1 MWKHALVFICL
12 FLLLCSQVHGED
24 TLIIKFNDIGKYVE
38 PTGSRSRLIENQ
50 YRLVE
55 SDRRKALEWSN
66 PELAFESQDVDG
78 NRESEYTLSKS
89 FEFPWSYLASRNAW
103 NVKLSAAQQMRIADI
118 RNLKS
123 ELRAGYVAI
132 GLYREHSDQLNQLR
146 EIVVRV
152 SGIAS
157 SRHREGFISGTE
169 NHLVQMLLLNL
180 SASHQAILEEQR
192 SVTVNWRA
200 AMGIPPNDE
209 LRLVDQPEF
218 QSVNLKPLT
227 EYVSALED
235 QPALLAQT
243 KTVEALGKLAS
254 AESKKVLPGFSLSA
268 GLKRIGSDN
277 GHVIGI
283 SLALPLLN
291 SNRAAVNSLRAQAL
305 IAQSEADI
313 DRNRMMLGLESL
325 LQSIS
330 NLEKTLEPV
339 SDVFSGGSNVMSDL
353 VMTYEEGFITLS
365 ELLNSIQIEIAGSA
379 SYYEQLRRYYANLFE
394 LEAITGD
401 EIVKIGN

>member
-1 MWKHALVFICL
+1 MWKYALVFICL
-12 FLLLCSQVHGED
+12 TLPLSSQVYGED
-24 TLIIKFNDIGKYVE
+24 TLIIKFNDIEEYVE
-38 PTGSRSRLIENQ
+38 PTGSRGRLIENQ

-66 PELAFESQDVDG
+66 PDFALESQEVDG
-78 NRESEYTLSKS
+78 NRESEYTITKS

-103 NVKLSAAQQMRIADI
+103 NVKLSAAQQTRIAGI

-123 ELRAGYVAI
+123 ELKAGYVAI

-180 SASHQAILEEQR
+180 SASHQAILDEHR
-192 SVTVNWRA
+192 NVTANWRA
-200 AMGIPPNDE
+200 AMGIPPSDE
-209 LRLVDQPEF
+209 LRLVDQPKF

-243 KTVEALGKLAS
+243 KTVDALGKFAS
-254 AESKKVLPGFSLSA
+254 AEAKKVLPGFSLSA

-291 SNRAAVNSLRAQAL
+291 SNRAAVNSLRAQEL
-305 IAQSEADI
+305 IAKSEADI
-313 DRNRMMLGLESL
+313 NRNRMVLGLESL

-330 NLEKTLEPV
+330 NLERSLEPV
-339 SDVFSGGSNVMSDL
+339 SDDFSGGTKVMSDL

-379 SYYEQLRRYYANLFE
+379 SYYEQLRRYYAKLFE

-401 EIVKIGN
+401 EIVKFGN

>member
-12 FLLLCSQVHGED
+12 FLLPCSQVYGED
-24 TLIIKFNDIGKYVE
+24 TLIIKFSDIEKYVE
-38 PTGSRSRLIENQ
+38 PTGSRGRLIENQ

-66 PELAFESQDVDG
+66 PEFAFESQDVNG
-78 NRESEYTLSKS
+78 QRETEYTLTKS
-89 FEFPWSYLASRNAW
+89 FEFPWSYLASRHAW

-123 ELRAGYVAI
+123 ELKAGYVAI

-180 SASHQAILEEQR
+180 SASHQTILEEQR
-192 SVTVNWRA
+192 NATVSWRA
-200 AMGIPPNDE
+200 AMGIPPENE
-209 LRLVDQPEF
+209 LRLVDQPRF
-218 QSVNLKPLT
+218 QSVTLKPLN
-227 EYVSALED
+227 EYVSALEA

-243 KTVEALGKLAS
+243 KTVDALGKFAS
-254 AESKKVLPGFSLSA
+254 AEAKKVLPGFSLSA

-277 GHVIGI
+277 GPVIGV
-283 SLALPLLN
+283 SLALPILN
-291 SNRAAVNSLRAQAL
+291 SNRAAVNSLRAQEL

-313 DRNRMMLGLESL
+313 ARNQMVLGLESL
-325 LQSIS
+325 LQSIPILAES
-330 NLEKTLEPV
+330 LDPASE
-339 SDVFSGGSNVMSDL
+339 VFSGGTEVISDL

-379 SYYEQLRRYYANLFE
+379 SYYEQLRRYYAELFE
-394 LEAITGD
+394 LEAITAE
-401 EIVKIGN
+401 EIVKFGN

>member
-12 FLLLCSQVHGED
+12 FLLLCSQVYGED
-24 TLIIKFNDIGKYVE
+24 TLIIKFSDIEKYVE
-38 PTGSRSRLIENQ
+38 PTGSRGRLIENQ

-66 PELAFESQDVDG
+66 PEFAFESQDVVG

-103 NVKLSAAQQMRIADI
+103 DVKLRAAEQTRVARI

-123 ELRAGYVAI
+123 ELKAGYVAI
-132 GLYREHSDQLNQLR
+132 GLYRDHSVQLNQLR

-152 SGIAS
+152 AGIAS

-180 SASHQAILEEQR
+180 SASHLTILEEQR
-192 SVTVNWRA
+192 HVTVNWRA
-200 AMGIPPNDE
+200 AMGISPNEE
-209 LRLVDQPEF
+209 LRLVDQPKF
-218 QSVNLKPLT
+218 QSVNLKPLM

-243 KTVEALGKLAS
+243 MTVDALGKLAS
-254 AESKKVLPGFSLSA
+254 AEAKRAIPGFSLSA

-291 SNRAAVNSLRAQAL
+291 SNRAAVNSLRAQEL

-313 DRNRMMLGLESL
+313 DRNRMVLRLESI

-330 NLEKTLEPV
+330 NLEKTLEPA
-339 SDVFSGGSNVMSDL
+339 SEVFSGGTKVISDL
-353 VMTYEEGFITLS
+353 VMTYEEGFITLG

-379 SYYEQLRRYYANLFE
+379 SYYEQLRRYYENLFE

-401 EIVKIGN
+401 EIVKFGN